1 MLHGI
6 RLNCDFGLNSGVIMN
21 APLANTSVIDLGGRW
36 QFRADPRDLGEH
48 YPQQLAYTHADDAR
62 WMNPDQPDRD
72 WQQITVPGSWT
83 AQGHREVHRA
93 WYRTRFAAPTRGGTV
108 HAGRVILT
116 FDGVDYLSD
125 VWLNGHYLGS
135 HEGYLGRF
143 SYEVSGLLREQNT
156 LVVKV
161 VQAHDVDGR
170 EDQMRQYKS
179 HFVGSLGRFDMNDP
193 ESKPAG
199 IWGAVTLTLQGVVGV
214 DDAALDYSVPPVTSA
229 HDPLDTVPVSAVLT
243 CTLSTQSG
251 SATTLPEPRHVDLHW
266 SITDETGTAVAEG
279 RERQLRVTG
288 RRVVTVDLQLDARLW
303 YTWDLGPQQLYTV
316 TVDVVE
322 AGVVDATA
330 GDATAGDATAERM
343 LDRRQWSTG
352 FRRLDQGAGWNLRLN
367 GLPFYQRG
375 ANYLSELDLS
385 SMSAERYHHDAE
397 LFRAANLNTVHP
409 FCLVEGDALYSAC
422 NELGLLVYQDF
433 PLWLMADTS
442 SEMVRRAVVQFD
454 EMITRLHRH
463 PSIAI
468 WNFGSQA
475 SINNMDKLC
484 TALVARAR
492 TLDPSRIAHLGN
504 AAVAYEAHDDTH
516 PTGSFFWTE
525 DDAGRF
531 EAEYDWRR
539 DSHMYP
545 GWYFDDIRAIRSL
558 PHHHFELITE
568 FGAQALPDRD
578 VLATFID
585 VDGAIDWTGIARH
598 CGQPALLQRHN
609 PTATTLSELIESS
622 QRYQAVLL
630 RHHVEFIRG
639 LKGAPGHGLHVF
651 AFVDSWPSVTW
662 SILDHNRTPKQGYHA
677 VTDAMRPVLA
687 MLDDPLR
694 DSRASDGGRGVHS
707 RRVLL
712 VNDSTASIDATLLVD
727 ADGARVF
734 EAPVVVGTT
743 AAEAVDVPL
752 PAGYTALTLRLE
764 WAGGQVTNAYEF
776 PAPTLMQSQSPSPS
790 S

>member
-1 MLHGI
+1 MQREPYPHHWQHRQRYVG
-6 RLNCDFGLNSGVIMN
+6 
-21 APLANTSVIDLGGRW
+21 APTEFESV
-36 QFRADPRDLGEH
+36 
-48 YPQQLAYTHADDAR
+48 
-62 WMNPDQPDRD
+62 
-72 WQQITVPGSWT
+72 TVPHDAVLGSERVDDSAHQST
-83 AQGHREVHRA
+83 GYFPGGA
-93 WYRTRFAAPTRGGTV
+93 WEYRTRFAAPTPGGVAHT
-108 HAGRVILT
+108 GRVVLT

-143 SYEVSGLLREQNT
+143 AYEVSGLLRDENT

-161 VQAHDVDGR
+161 MQAHDVDGR

-199 IWGAVTLTLQGVVGV
+199 IWGAVTLSMQGEVGV
-214 DDAALDYSVPPVTSA
+214 DALKLDYSLPTLTA
-229 HDPLDTVPVSAVLT
+229 DHNPLDAVPVAAVLT
-243 CTLSTQSG
+243 CTLAGRT
-251 SATTLPEPRHVDLHW
+251 ATAPSPAPHLVDLHW
-266 SITDETGTAVAEG
+266 TIADETGTPVAEG
-279 RERQLRVTG
+279 RESHLPVSGQ
-288 RRVVTVDLQLDARLW
+288 RVVTVDLQFDALLW

-316 TVDVVE
+316 TVEVL
-322 AGVVDATA
+322 DAATDDDA
-330 GDATAGDATAERM
+330 GDRL
-343 LDRRQWSTG
+343 LDRRSWSTG
-352 FRRLDQGAGWNLRLN
+352 FRRIDQGAGWDLRLN

-385 SMSAERYHHDAE
+385 SMTPERYHHDAE

-409 FCLVEGDALYSAC
+409 FCLVEGDALYTAC

-442 SEMVRRAVVQFD
+442 SDMVRRALVQFD
-454 EMITRLHRH
+454 DMLVRLHEH
-463 PSIAI
+463 PAIAI

-525 DDAGRF
+525 DDARRF
-531 EAEYDWRR
+531 EVDYDWRR

-545 GWYFDDIRAIRSL
+545 GWYFDDIRAIRML
-558 PHHHFELITE
+558 PRHHFELITE
-568 FGAQALPDRD
+568 FGAQALPDRAA
-578 VLATFID
+578 LASFITD
-585 VDGAIDWTGIARH
+585 DGAIDWTGIARH

-609 PTATTLSELIESS
+609 PAATTLDELIESS
-622 QRYQAVLL
+622 QRYQALLL
-630 RHHVEFIRG
+630 RHHIEFIRG
-639 LKGAPGHGLHVF
+639 TKGEPGHGLHVF

-662 SILDHNRTPKQGYHA
+662 SILDHDRHPKQGYHA
-677 VTDAMRPVLA
+677 VAAAMRPVLA

-694 DSRASDGGRGVHS
+694 ETGRADTGASVDTGASAGTDAATEA
-707 RRVLL
+707 RRVLV
-712 VNDSTASIDATLLVD
+712 VNDSAASIDATLMVE
-727 ADGARVF
+727 ADGVVVF
-734 EAPVVVGTT
+734 ESAIAVGTT
-743 AAEAVDVPL
+743 SAVPVEVLLPVGFAAVDLHLQWATGQATNSYVL
-752 PAGYTALTLRLE
+752 P
-764 WAGGQVTNAYEF
+764 V
-776 PAPTLMQSQSPSPS
+776 
-790 S
+790 